1 MIYEVT
7 IAGQTHKVELSQV
20 ESGWRC
26 KLDGRE
32 LPFDA
37 TATRDGMFSILI
49 DGKSYEVKQETTATE
64 TNVVVGHER
73 FSAVVRDPRSFRSRS
88 RAGGAG
94 EGIKKIAAP
103 MPGKVVRIL
112 AQQGAQVEP
121 GQGVYA
127 ATKAGTVQLARTLA
141 AELGEKGVRVNA
153 IAPGVVR
160 TQLARALWEGQ
171 EQRLSE
177 RLPLRRIGE
186 PEDIAD
192 ATVFLAGDA
201 SRWITG
207 QTLVV
212 DGGTTILSSFG

>member
-7 IAGQTHKVELSQV
+7 IAGKTHKVELSQV

-37 TATRDGMFSILI
+37 TATRDGVFSILI

-88 RAGGAG
+88 HAGGAG

-112 AQQGAQVEP
+112 AQQGAQVES
-121 GQGVYA
+121 GQGVLVIEA
-127 ATKAGTVQLARTLA
+127 MKMQN
-141 AELGEKGVRVNA
+141 ELKSPKKGVVKKLNVTEGTPVEA
-153 IAPGVVR
+153 GQV
-160 TQLARALWEGQ
+160 LAEI
-171 EQRLSE
+171 E
-177 RLPLRRIGE
+177 
-186 PEDIAD
+186 
-192 ATVFLAGDA
+192 
-201 SRWITG
+201 
-207 QTLVV
+207 
-212 DGGTTILSSFG
+212 